1 MDMMSGL
8 AQSAADALP
17 LPSHDD
23 IYYHHQRLRLLD
35 EEEGQQPL
43 TEQQI
48 QQQQQ
53 AKEQRRRERLREKER
68 LRQLE
73 KGSDGS
79 VEGGSSPKSGGVGR
93 SPSLVRRTSRQKSLK
108 GTSSK
113 GSQDNSSSNL
123 LSSSLSKTVSL
134 LDIEDERSESNMA
147 SSKVGMRTSTEG
159 AGGDW
164 EMEDKDIL
172 ESLEADV
179 RRQQQQEA
187 TTAAAARSGEATKSG
202 SALDTPQP
210 QHHHHQDEDTVSSSL
225 PSISLALK
233 KND

>member
-35 EEEGQQPL
+35 EEEEHQQP

-53 AKEQRRRERLREKER
+53 AKEHRRRERLREKER

-73 KGSDGS
+73 KGSDGL
-79 VEGGSSPKSGGVGR
+79 VEGGGSSPRSGGVAR

-113 GSQDNSSSNL
+113 GDQEHSSST
-123 LSSSLSKTVSL
+123 SSLSKTVSL
-134 LDIEDERSESNMA
+134 LDIEDENQESNTA
-147 SSKVGMRTSTEG
+147 SKVGMRTSTEG

-164 EMEDKDIL
+164 ELEDKEIL

-179 RRQQQQEA
+179 RRQQQE
-187 TTAAAARSGEATKSG
+187 AARSEETAKSG
-202 SALDTPQP
+202 SALDTPQQQ
-210 QHHHHQDEDTVSSSL
+210 QHHHHQDEDTVSSL